1 MANLKIVTGD
11 KQLKRVKGRI
21 TFETKLIE
29 NENGEEE
36 ILITGSMTT
45 HRYID
50 DIYKI
55 ESNRYIL
62 KNVKVF
68 NEVFGSEDFDILYN
82 FTAEEY
88 VVKNGETNLSEE
100 AVKKLEKEIYKDDD
114 SKLWEGGE

>member
-11 KQLKRVKGRI
+11 KQLKRVKGRL

-50 DIYKI
+50 DINKI
-55 ESNRYIL
+55 ESSRYIL

-68 NEVFGSEDFDILYN
+68 NEVFGSEDFNILYN

-88 VVKNGETNLSEE
+88 SIKNGETNLSEE
-100 AVKKLEKEIYKDDD
+100 MVEELEKEIYKDDD